1 MPGKH
6 TKVSPHQD
14 RAIVGLLRE
23 RSTAAAADYAGVNE
37 RTLRRWMAED
47 EGFIEAYRE
56 ARRRALEHAIAR
68 LERASAKA
76 ADALEGNLDCGKPSV
91 VARSAVAI
99 LTLAMRGHEM
109 TDVERRLEE
118 LEGMVNADDGEQA

>member
-1 MPGKH
+1 MPGKQS
-6 TKVSPHQD
+6 KVSPHQD
-14 RAIVGLLRE
+14 RAIVGLLKE
-23 RSTAAAADYAGVNE
+23 KSTAAAADYAGVNE

-47 EGFIEAYRE
+47 EGFIEGYRE

-76 ADALEGNLDCGKPSV
+76 ADALEDNLDCGKPSV

-118 LEGMVNADDGEQA
+118 LEGMVDADDGEQA